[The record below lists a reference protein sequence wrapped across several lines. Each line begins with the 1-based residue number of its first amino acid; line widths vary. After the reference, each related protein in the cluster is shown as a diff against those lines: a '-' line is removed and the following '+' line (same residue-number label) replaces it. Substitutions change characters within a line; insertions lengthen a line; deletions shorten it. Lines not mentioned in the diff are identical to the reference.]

1 MTVGKHSASLYHKRM
16 SHPFRFEHSYQSL
29 GDAFFER
36 RDPQPAKAPKILLF
50 NQSLAASLGLDVDGT
65 SEEDWAFYLSGSI
78 LPPGSSPI
86 AQAYAGHQFGG
97 FTILGDGRAVLLGE
111 HLTPDSVRVDVQLK
125 GSGISR
131 YSRRGD
137 GRATLR
143 AMLRE
148 YLISEAIH
156 HLGIPSTRSLAVT
169 TTGLPVYRE
178 RVHEGAVLTR
188 IAASHIRVGTF
199 EYVKHTLDE
208 AALVKLVTYTLER
221 HYPDLPVGPNPGLT
235 LLDAVMERQLDLIV
249 HWMRVGFIHGV
260 MNTDNMSMAG
270 ETIDYGPCAF
280 MNTYRP
286 GTVFSSIDTQGRY
299 AYANQPRIAQW
310 NLAVLAGTLLSMID
324 PNEDT
329 AVKRAQLLLN
339 SFPERYLDKWQRM
352 MNDKLG
358 LMDVHPEDRSL
369 VDDLLSWMEARHAD
383 YTTTFLLLEN
393 AEALPQMYP
402 DDIQLNQWL
411 TRWTTRIESQPGGM
425 HAGRERMQHVN
436 PAFIPRN
443 HLVEFALDQAERG
456 DLDPLHELLSRVVN
470 PYDRLSHQMDPAM
483 VPPGHDDQ
491 YQTFCGT

>member
-1 MTVGKHSASLYHKRM
+1 MTVDILSAGQYHKHM

-36 RDPQPAKAPKILLF
+36 RDPEPAKAPKIVLF
-50 NQSLAASLGLDVDGT
+50 NQHLAESLGLDVDGT
-65 SEEDWAFYLSGSI
+65 SEEDWALYLSGSVP
-78 LPPGSSPI
+78 PPGSSPI

-97 FTILGDGRAVLLGE
+97 FTVLGDGRAILLGE
-111 HLTPDSVRVDVQLK
+111 HVSPEGQRFDVQLK
-125 GSGISR
+125 GSGITR
-131 YSRRGD
+131 FSRRGD

-148 YLISEAIH
+148 YLISESIH

-178 RVHEGAVLTR
+178 QVHQGAVLTR

-199 EYVKHTLDE
+199 EYVKHMLDE
-208 AALVKLVTYTLER
+208 SALRQLVMYTLER
-221 HYPDLPVGPNPGLT
+221 HYPELPVGPNPGLT

-280 MNTYRP
+280 MNAYRP
-286 GTVFSSIDTQGRY
+286 GTVFSSIDTHGRY

-310 NLAVLAGTLLSMID
+310 NLAVLAGTLLSLID

-358 LMDVHPEDRSL
+358 LIDVLPEDRSL
-369 VDDLLSWMEARHAD
+369 VDDLLSWMESRNAD
-383 YTTTFLLLEN
+383 YTATFLALETTGKL
-393 AEALPQMYP
+393 AQIYP
-402 DDIQLNQWL
+402 DDAQLEQWL
-411 TRWTTRIESQPGGM
+411 ARWTARIESRQDGM
-425 HAGRERMQHVN
+425 DVGRERMQQVN

-443 HLVEFALDQAERG
+443 HLVELALDQAERG
-456 DLDPLHELLSRVVN
+456 DLDPLHELLGKVVN
-470 PYDRLSHQMDPAM
+470 PYDRVSHQMDTVM
-483 VPPGHDDQ
+483 VPPGHDDH

>member
-1 MTVGKHSASLYHKRM
+1 MTS
-16 SHPFRFEHSYQSL
+16 PFRFEHSYQSL

-36 RDPQPAKAPKILLF
+36 RDPEPAKHPHVVLF
-50 NQSLAASLGLDVDGT
+50 NQALAENLGLPSDAVP
-65 SEEDWAFYLSGSI
+65 EEEWAKYLSGSI

-97 FTILGDGRAVLLGE
+97 FTILGDGRAILLGE
-111 HLTPDSVRVDVQLK
+111 HITPDGRRVDIQLK
-125 GSGISR
+125 GGGISR

-199 EYVKHTLDE
+199 EYVKHMLDDT
-208 AALVKLVTYTLER
+208 ALHKLVSYTLHR
-221 HYPDLPVGPNPGLT
+221 HYPDIPEGPNPGLT
-235 LLDAVMERQLDLIV
+235 LLDALMERQLDLIV

-280 MNTYRP
+280 MNAYRP
-286 GTVFSSIDTQGRY
+286 GTVFSSIDTHGRY
-299 AYANQPRIAQW
+299 AYANQPPVAQW
-310 NLAVLAGTLLSMID
+310 NLAVLAGTLLTQID
-324 PNEDT
+324 PKEET
-329 AVKRAQLLLN
+329 AIKRAQLLLN
-339 SFPERYLDKWQRM
+339 SFPERYLSKWQRM
-352 MNDKLG
+352 MNAKLG
-358 LMDVHPEDRSL
+358 LTDLRPEDRSL
-369 VDDLLSWMEARHAD
+369 VDDLLSWMESRSAD
-383 YTTTFLLLEN
+383 YTQTFLALELDGKLSEMHPEDTQLQEWLVRWSN
-393 AEALPQMYP
+393 RMEA
-402 DDIQLNQWL
+402 
-411 TRWTTRIESQPGGM
+411 QPGGKEAPLESM
-425 HAGRERMQHVN
+425 RSVN

-443 HLVEFALDQAERG
+443 HLVEQALDQAEKG
-456 DLDPLHELLSRVVN
+456 DLDPLNALLGKVAN
-470 PYDRLSHQMDPAM
+470 PYDRSWSTIDDTI
-483 VPPGHDDQ
+483 VPPGHDDK

>member
-1 MTVGKHSASLYHKRM
+1 
-16 SHPFRFEHSYQSL
+16 
-29 GDAFFER
+29 
-36 RDPQPAKAPKILLF
+36 
-50 NQSLAASLGLDVDGT
+50 
-65 SEEDWAFYLSGSI
+65 
-78 LPPGSSPI
+78 
-86 AQAYAGHQFGG
+86 
-97 FTILGDGRAVLLGE
+97 
-111 HLTPDSVRVDVQLK
+111 
-125 GSGISR
+125 
-131 YSRRGD
+131 
-137 GRATLR
+137 
-143 AMLRE
+143 
-148 YLISEAIH
+148 
-156 HLGIPSTRSLAVT
+156 
-169 TTGLPVYRE
+169 
-178 RVHEGAVLTR
+178 
-188 IAASHIRVGTF
+188 
-199 EYVKHTLDE
+199 
-208 AALVKLVTYTLER
+208 
-221 HYPDLPVGPNPGLT
+221 
-235 LLDAVMERQLDLIV
+235 MERQLDLIV

-470 PYDRLSHQMDPAM
+470 PYDRLSDQMDPAM

>member
-1 MTVGKHSASLYHKRM
+1 M
-16 SHPFRFEHSYQSL
+16 SPFRFEHSYQTL
-29 GDAFFER
+29 GDAFLEK
-36 RDPQPAKAPKILLF
+36 RDPEPAKDPHVVLF
-50 NQSLAASLGLDVDGT
+50 NQALAADLGVDFEAVT
-65 SEEDWAFYLSGSI
+65 EEVWAKFLSGTV
-78 LPPGSSPI
+78 LPPGAAPI

-97 FTILGDGRAVLLGE
+97 FTILGDGRAILLGE
-111 HLTPDSVRVDVQLK
+111 HMTPDGRRVDVQLK

-188 IAASHIRVGTF
+188 VAASHIRVGTF
-199 EYVKHTLDE
+199 EYVRHALDE
-208 AALVKLVTYTLER
+208 AALRKLVSYTLHR
-221 HYPDLPVGPNPGLT
+221 HYPDIPEGPNPGLT

-280 MNTYRP
+280 MNAYRP
-286 GTVFSSIDTQGRY
+286 GTVFSSIDTNGRY
-299 AYANQPRIAQW
+299 AYANQPPVAQW
-310 NLAVLAGTLLSMID
+310 NLAVLAGTLLPLID
-324 PNEDT
+324 PNEET
-329 AVKRAQLLLN
+329 AVKRAQLVLN
-339 SFPERYLDKWQRM
+339 SFPERYLAKWKRM
-352 MNDKLG
+352 MNAKLG
-358 LMDVHPEDRSL
+358 LVDVRPDDRSL
-369 VDDLLSWMEARHAD
+369 VDDLLKWMEARGAD
-383 YTTTFLLLEN
+383 LTNTFLKLEQKEEL
-393 AEALPQMYP
+393 AEIDRA
-402 DDIQLNQWL
+402 DDQFRAWHE
-411 TRWTTRIESQPGGM
+411 RWEARLADQTGGRQ
-425 HAGRERMQHVN
+425 AGLDLMKKVN

-443 HLVEFALDQAERG
+443 HLVEQALDAAEKG
-456 DLDPLHELLSRVVN
+456 EWSAMHTLLEKVAS
-470 PYDRLSHQMDPAM
+470 PYDRDSAFLEESM
-483 VPPGHDDQ
+483 VPNGHDDC

>member
-1 MTVGKHSASLYHKRM
+1 MTS
-16 SHPFRFEHSYQSL
+16 PFRFEHSYQTL
-29 GDAFFER
+29 GDNFLER
-36 RDPQPAKAPKILLF
+36 RDPEPAKDPRVVLF
-50 NQSLAASLGLDVDGT
+50 NQGLAATLGLDTDAV
-65 SEEDWAFYLSGSI
+65 SESEWANYLSGSV

-97 FTILGDGRAVLLGE
+97 FTILGDGRAILLGE
-111 HLTPDSVRVDVQLK
+111 HITPDGKRVDVQLK
-125 GSGISR
+125 GSGITR

-156 HLGIPSTRSLAVT
+156 QLGIPSTRSLAVT

-199 EYVKHTLDE
+199 EYVKHALDD
-208 AALVKLVTYTLER
+208 AALRRMVSYTLQR
-221 HYPDLPVGPNPGLT
+221 HYPDIPEGPNPGLT
-235 LLDAVMERQLDLIV
+235 LLDAVMEKQLDLIV

-280 MNTYRP
+280 MNAYRP
-286 GTVFSSIDTQGRY
+286 GTVFSSIDTHGRY
-299 AYANQPRIAQW
+299 AYANQPPVAQW
-310 NLAVLAGTLLSMID
+310 NLAVLAGTLLTLID
-324 PNEDT
+324 SSEDT

-339 SFPERYLDKWQRM
+339 SFPERYLSKWQQM
-352 MNDKLG
+352 MNAKLG
-358 LMDVHPEDRSL
+358 LTDVRPEDRSL
-369 VDDLLSWMEARHAD
+369 VDDLLSWMDARGAD
-383 YTTTFLLLEN
+383 HTQTFLALEM
-393 AEALPQMYP
+393 EGTLVQRHPE
-402 DDIQLNQWL
+402 DTQLREWII
-411 TRWTTRIESQPGGM
+411 RWERRIEEQAGGKQ
-425 HAGRERMQHVN
+425 AGYASMRSSN

-443 HLVEFALDQAERG
+443 HLVEQALDQAEKG
-456 DLDPLHELLSRVVN
+456 EWDAFHALLDMVAD
-470 PYDRLSHQMDPAM
+470 PYDRSLVDHGTTI
-483 VPPGHDDQ
+483 VPPGHDDH